1 MKFTKLSQWGL
12 VILLGASFLL
22 AACAPQSTTVPPAQP
37 MASVSPTA
45 SASTPTALPNMP
57 TAVPSAPTAAPI
69 TLTDEL
75 THTITLAGPAQRI
88 VSLAP
93 NLTEI
98 LFAIGAGS
106 QVVGRDEF
114 SDYPAEV
121 KSLPS
126 VGGSMGK
133 LNSEAIVS
141 LKPDLVLA
149 TDINTAEQVQSLEKL
164 GLTVF
169 MQANPTNLDGMYQ
182 NLEIIARLTGREAE
196 TAKLID
202 SLKKRVAAVD
212 SKIAAVKERPLVYYE
227 LDATDPN
234 APYTAGPGSFVDQL
248 IQEAGGQ
255 NVGSILKDQWAQI
268 SIEQLLVKN
277 PDIII
282 LGDFAYGVTIDS
294 LKQRA
299 GWSALKAVK
308 NNRIFTFDDNT
319 VSRPGPRLVDGLETM
334 AKLFHPDLFQ

>member
-1 MKFTKLSQWGL
+1 MNFSKLSL
-12 VILLGASFLL
+12 RVIVQLFSACLFL
-22 AACAPQSTTVPPAQP
+22 AACAPQA
-37 MASVSPTA
+37 TA
-45 SASTPTALPNMP
+45 SPAPTVVPSTPTA
-57 TAVPSAPTAAPI
+57 TTI
-69 TLTDEL
+69 TLTDGMNR
-75 THTITLAGPAQRI
+75 TITLAGPAGRV

-93 NLTEI
+93 NLSEI

-114 SDYPAEV
+114 SDFPAEV

-133 LNSEAIVS
+133 LNPEAILN

-149 TDINTAEQVQSLEKL
+149 AGINTNDQVLSLEKL

-169 MQANPTNLDGMYQ
+169 MLPNPTTMDEMYQ
-182 NLEIIARLTGREAE
+182 NLETVARLTGRQAE
-196 TAKLID
+196 TGKLID
-202 SLKKRVAAVD
+202 SLKQRVAAVD
-212 SKIAAVKERPLVYYE
+212 AKIASVKERPLVYYE
-227 LDATDPN
+227 LDGTDPN

-255 NVGSILKDQWAQI
+255 NVGSILKDQWAKI
-268 SIEQLLVKN
+268 SVEQLLVKN

-282 LGDFAYGVTIDS
+282 LGDFAYGVTIEK

-299 GWSALKAVK
+299 GWSTLKAVK
-308 NNRIFTFDDNT
+308 DGKIATFDDNT

-334 AKLFHPDLFQ
+334 AKLFHPELFQ

>member
-1 MKFTKLSQWGL
+1 MNFKKLSIRTL
-12 VILLGASFLL
+12 VLLLAISLFT
-22 AACAPQSTTVPPAQP
+22 AACAPQA
-37 MASVSPTA
+37 TA
-45 SASTPTALPNMP
+45 TLAIQATPTPIPATP
-57 TAVPSAPTAAPI
+57 TTAPI
-69 TLTDEL
+69 ALTDGLNREV
-75 THTITLAGPAQRI
+75 TLAAPAQRI

-93 NLTEI
+93 NLSEI
-98 LFAIGAGS
+98 LFAIGAGA

-114 SDYPAEV
+114 SDYPSEV

-133 LNSEAIVS
+133 YDTEAVVN

-149 TDINTAEQVQSLEKL
+149 ASINTPELVQSLEKL
-164 GLTVF
+164 GLTVY
-169 MQANPTNLDGMYQ
+169 MLPNPTTMGEMYQ
-182 NLEIIARLTGREAE
+182 NLDTVAKLTGHEAE
-196 TAKLID
+196 AANLID
-202 SLKKRVAAVD
+202 SLKRRVAAVD

-268 SIEQLLVKN
+268 SVEQLIVKN
-277 PDIII
+277 PDIIM
-282 LGDFAYGVTIDS
+282 LGDAAYGVSVDQ

-299 GWSALKAVK
+299 GWSAIKAVQDGK
-308 NNRIFTFDDNT
+308 IYTFDDNT

-334 AKLFHPDLFQ
+334 AKLIHPELFK